1 MLGLAGVKNTK
12 DKIADVTVRV
22 VLPEIVPEVAVIVAI
37 PTAMGVA
44 TPALLT
50 VATDV
55 GDELHVTRV
64 VISILV
70 PSEYA
75 PEAVNCWVS
84 RPGMLGL
91 AGVTDIED
99 KVAEVTV
106 RIILADR
113 NPEVAVMVVV
123 PGATV
128 VMRPVL
134 LTVAEEGLDELQA
147 TRAVI
152 SKLVPSE

>member
-1 MLGLAGVKNTK
+1 
-12 DKIADVTVRV
+12 
-22 VLPEIVPEVAVIVAI
+22 
-37 PTAMGVA
+37 
-44 TPALLT
+44 
-50 VATDV
+50 
-55 GDELHVTRV
+55 VTRV

-134 LTVAEEGLDELQA
+134 LTVAEEGLDELQV